1 MAILLFAAL
10 SVGAQT
16 TLPIIPKPVSLVQ
29 KEGSFKIDDQTSLQY
44 PSDKSLREA
53 AKFFTASI
61 KDISGITLKQNQGG
75 GKQIILKIDKS
86 RITQPEGYQLAV
98 TPQRIMITAHSSQG
112 ILYGFQ
118 TLLQT
123 LPAIRT
129 NAALDVPS
137 MEVTDYP
144 RFSWRGMHLDVCRHF
159 FSPETVKEYIDLLAK
174 YKLNT
179 FHWHLTDDQGWRLEI
194 KKYPRL
200 TSVGAWRV
208 DRTDKDWGSR
218 EIAKEGEKPSYGG
231 FYTQQQVREIVA
243 YAAER
248 GVTVVPEIEMPAHAE
263 SAIAAYPQLSCIQ
276 KQQTVLPGGIYPP
289 EFQTSYCAGNEE
301 VFKFLGDVLTET
313 MALFPSKYIH
323 IGGDELDKSFWQ
335 KCPKCQRRMK
345 TEGLKNVDELQSYFI
360 KRMEKFVN
368 AKGRRIIG
376 WDEIL
381 EGGLAPEA
389 TVMSWRGESGGIAA
403 AKLGHDVIM
412 TPGNPLYFDHYQ
424 AGPQGEPAGFGG
436 FNPLEKVY
444 NYNPVPNELNADQAK
459 HILGAQ
465 ANLWTEYITTRE
477 QVEYMVLPRMAALA
491 ELDWTPLEQKD
502 FAGFRQRLKS
512 HFTAYGQ
519 LGYRYSKGNYTV
531 AIKPLIQDGKL
542 SVQLSSE
549 MPDVEIHYTTDGS
562 FPGAVSKKYTSPIE
576 INTSVVVKAV
586 TTENGKVMN
595 VEPASQSFVMH
606 KAVGSKVTYANPVS
620 NYYQADGPNSLVDGI
635 RGTYAVGKYWH
646 GFSGKDLIAT
656 VDMGAA
662 KSIAKITLG
671 CLQHYRDWI
680 FLPTD
685 VKFEI
690 SKDGTNF
697 TAAGNVQN
705 TISPNET
712 NALIRDF
719 SVNFPAEAVR
729 FIRVTAKVLPTAPKG
744 HPGEGKP
751 VWIFADEIIAE

>member
-1 MAILLFAAL
+1 MAILLFAAM

-16 TLPIIPKPVSLVQ
+16 TLPIIPKPVSLIQ

-44 PSDKSLREA
+44 PADKSLQGA
-53 AKFFTASI
+53 ARFFTASI

-75 GKQIILKIDKS
+75 NKQIILKIDKS
-86 RITQPEGYQLAV
+86 KVTQPEGYQLIV
-98 TPQRIMITAHSSQG
+98 SPQRIMITAHSSQG

-218 EIAKEGEKPSYGG
+218 EIAIEGEKPSYGG

-248 GVTVVPEIEMPAHAE
+248 GVTVVPEIEMLAHAE

-301 VFKFLGDVLTET
+301 VFKFLQDVLTET

-335 KCPKCQRRMK
+335 KCPKCQHRMK

-360 KRMEKFVN
+360 KRIEKFV
-368 AKGRRIIG
+368 ASKGRRIIG

-444 NYNPVPNELNADQAK
+444 AYNPVPNELNAEQAK

-502 FAGFRQRLKS
+502 FAGFRQRLKP

-531 AIKPLIQDGKL
+531 AIKPLIRDGKL

-549 MPDVEIHYTTDGS
+549 MPDVEIHYTTDGN
-562 FPGAVSKKYTSPIE
+562 FPGADSKKYTSPIE

-606 KAVGSKVTYANPVS
+606 KAVGSKVTYVNPVS

-656 VDMGAA
+656 VDMGTA
-662 KSIAKITLG
+662 KSITKVTLG

-680 FLPTD
+680 FLPID

-697 TAAGNVQN
+697 KEAGNVHN

-729 FIRVTAKVLPTAPKG
+729 FIRVTAKILPAAPKG